1 MGGEAVVVKNMFN
14 SGEDPEIV
22 VEDML
27 LEHGIPKSE
36 RRRYMKMACGENPR
50 RVYKHTRMGN
60 AWWFRKHMERAKELK
75 EQQDA
80 FCLEAAAVRESG
92 NVAAMSEFMHR
103 LVQEESATDILE
115 YDSTIAMLRGKIG
128 INVHCYEPED
138 FEDMLKHSKEFGF
151 RIQAFH
157 HALEAWQVPEMIKAS
172 GE

>member
-1 MGGEAVVVKNMFN
+1 MGGEAVIVKNMLN
-14 SGEDPEIV
+14 SGADSEIV
-22 VEDML
+22 VEDLL
-27 LEHGIPKSE
+27 LEHGIPQSQ

-60 AWWFRKHMERAKELK
+60 AWYFRKHMERAKELK
-75 EQQDA
+75 DQQDA
-80 FCLEAAAVRESG
+80 ACLEAAVVRESG
-92 NVAAMSEFMHR
+92 NVAAMSEFINR
-103 LVQEESATDILE
+103 LAQEESATDLLE
-115 YDSTIAMLRGKIG
+115 YDSTIAMLRGQVG

-138 FEDMLKHSKEFGF
+138 FEDMLLHSKEFGF